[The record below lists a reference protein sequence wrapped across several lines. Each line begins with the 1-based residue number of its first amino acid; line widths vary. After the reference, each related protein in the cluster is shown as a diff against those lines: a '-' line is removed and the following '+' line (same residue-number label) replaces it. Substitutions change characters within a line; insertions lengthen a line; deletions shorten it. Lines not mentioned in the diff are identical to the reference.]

1 MRKMLIFLLSLLLL
15 LTACSARSSQTQEQQ
30 TQNFGNPT
38 AEEILKSNPDAD
50 LLQLRNIVY
59 IKAEDNSWVQQENL
73 GSLQEVGEV
82 QSIYDGNRPFEN
94 EMSTKLAPGTK
105 IYEPTQ
111 HGLII
116 VAVNNGI
123 EIRYIGLVEG

>member
-1 MRKMLIFLLSLLLL
+1 MLIFLLSLLLL
-15 LTACSARSSQTQEQQ
+15 LTACSARSSQQ

-38 AEEILKSNPDAD
+38 AEEILKSIPDAD
-50 LLQLRNIVY
+50 
-59 IKAEDNSWVQQENL
+59 
-73 GSLQEVGEV
+73 
-82 QSIYDGNRPFEN
+82 
-94 EMSTKLAPGTK
+94 
-105 IYEPTQ
+105 Q